1 MKARSKGR
9 ERIPPAP
16 VIRIIQPF
24 QAFAENKAAGGILL
38 LICTAAAL
46 VWANSPW
53 ASTYTAL
60 WHTIFTVS
68 VAGTAL
74 SHDLHFWV
82 NDLLMA
88 IFFFLVGL
96 EIKREVLVGELAS
109 VRQAILPI
117 VAAAGGVA
125 VPAILYSLV
134 NAGGPGAQGWGIP
147 MATDIAF
154 ALGVMALL
162 GDRVPTA
169 LKVFLTALAI
179 VDDIA
184 AVIVIAL
191 FYTDR
196 ISWGALGI
204 AALCL
209 AVLVMMNRLGAR
221 HPLTYAMLG
230 AILWLTVLASG
241 VHPTVAGIALAMTIP
256 SRTPLDSRQFV
267 LLSRRVL
274 DHFEQAAES
283 ERGLMRDEQQQAA
296 LLALEEACE
305 KVQPPLHRMERA
317 LHPWV
322 TFLIMP
328 LFALANAGVLLSG
341 NVAGAFLQPVPLG
354 ILLGL
359 VLGKPLGI
367 TLACWLAVRTRAA
380 SLPPGITWG
389 HIRAASWLGGIGF
402 TMSLFV
408 AGLAFNEDSLLKM
421 AKLGILSASLI
432 AGIVGSVLLARQRPA
447 GS

>member
-1 MKARSKGR
+1 MKTRPKGL

-38 LICTAAAL
+38 LICTTAAL
-46 VWANSPW
+46 SWANSPW
-53 ASTYTAL
+53 ASSYTAL
-60 WHTIFTVS
+60 WHTNFTVS
-68 VAGTAL
+68 LAGTSL
-74 SHDLHFWV
+74 SRDLHFWV

-109 VRQAILPI
+109 VHQAALPI

-125 VPAILYSLV
+125 VPALLYSLI
-134 NAGGPGAQGWGIP
+134 NAGGPRAHGWGIP
-147 MATDIAF
+147 VATDSAF

-162 GDRVPTA
+162 GDRVPIA

-184 AVIVIAL
+184 AVIVIAV
-191 FYTDR
+191 FYTAQ
-196 ISWGALGI
+196 ISWSALAI

-209 AVLVMMNRLGAR
+209 AALVLMNRLGAR
-221 HPLTYAMLG
+221 HPLTYAVLG
-230 AILWLTVLASG
+230 AILWLAVLASG
-241 VHPTVAGIALAMTIP
+241 VHPTIAGIALAMTIP
-256 SRTPLDSRQFV
+256 SRTPLDARQFV
-267 LLSRRVL
+267 LRGRRVL
-274 DHFEQAAES
+274 DHFEQAAGS
-283 ERGLMRDEQQQAA
+283 ERSLMNDEEQQAA

-305 KVQPPLHRMERA
+305 KVQPPLHRMERT
-317 LHPWV
+317 LLPWV
-322 TFLIMP
+322 TFVIMP
-328 LFALANAGVLLSG
+328 LFALANAGVPLAG
-341 NVAGAFLQPVPLG
+341 NVAGAFSQPVALG
-354 ILLGL
+354 VLLGL
-359 VLGKPLGI
+359 VLGKPIGI

-389 HIRAASWLGGIGF
+389 HIHGASWLGGIGF

-408 AGLAFNEDSLLKM
+408 AGLAFNEESLLTM
-421 AKLGILSASLI
+421 AKLGILAASLI
-432 AGIVGSVLLARQRPA
+432 AGIVGSVILARQRQA
-447 GS
+447 NS